1 VPTYRDSAEGRLE
14 LTGSSTDDYE
24 IGMTPARS
32 ATIAVIFSSGLTVGV
47 TVGFEADWLWGALAA
62 FGAMAMTVAVLG
74 VTHRWRWLRRRL
86 MRFMVWLTRL

>member
-1 VPTYRDSAEGRLE
+1 MPTNDDSGEGLPE
-14 LTGSSTDDYE
+14 LTGSGTDDYE

-47 TVGFEADWLWGALAA
+47 TVGLEANGAYGALAA
-62 FGAMAMTVAVLG
+62 VGAMAMTVAVLA